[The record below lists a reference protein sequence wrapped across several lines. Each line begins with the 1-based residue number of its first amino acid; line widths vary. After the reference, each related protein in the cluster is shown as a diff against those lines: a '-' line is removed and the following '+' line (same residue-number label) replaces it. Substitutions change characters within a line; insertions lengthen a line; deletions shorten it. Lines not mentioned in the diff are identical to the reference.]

1 MALET
6 SKEIDIKCA
15 NTLESAKEHTDA
27 IAKKHRDKIGKIKAD
42 LAATALSLEEA
53 KIAQRESLQEAQRTL
68 RKELSTA
75 AAAIHEAVKNLND
88 KQAATKAELSLTVE
102 RLNTLKEQC
111 ASEFSE
117 MKLQAQAL
125 NVHSQEGLAAVTRLI
140 NSLKEDHLRY
150 KEKVAG
156 HVSLLQHQN
165 QNCEEACHVLEQER
179 KRFVIDNRMMTDRM
193 NGINDWSADV
203 DTKLMRLYKYVQPTR
218 CEWRI
223 HKVAKKKKELTT
235 PMLLKSPPFSIAGF
249 KDLRFDWYPN
259 GYYGLPA
266 GTSCIRFYAPLNT
279 HIKYECY
286 LGTLCDGPQE
296 WKSGEE
302 SLWNDHLF
310 HKWDDEVQHNQITIA
325 VDILADLSLGAEG
338 SIGGSLKI
346 DCE

>member
-15 NTLESAKEHTDA
+15 NTLESAKEHTDL
-27 IAKKHRDKIGKIKAD
+27 IAKKHRDKIAKIKAD
-42 LAATALSLEEA
+42 LAATALSLEES
-53 KIAQRESLQEAQRTL
+53 KVSQREALQEAQRTL

-125 NVHSQEGLAAVTRLI
+125 NVHSQEDLD
-140 NSLKEDHLRY
+140 K
-150 KEKVAG
+150 
-156 HVSLLQHQN
+156 
-165 QNCEEACHVLEQER
+165 
-179 KRFVIDNRMMTDRM
+179 
-193 NGINDWSADV
+193 
-203 DTKLMRLYKYVQPTR
+203 KLMKLYRYVQPTR

-223 HKVAKKKKELTT
+223 HKVSKKKKELTT
-235 PMLLKSPPFSIAGF
+235 PMLLKSPPFSIAGL

-266 GTSCIRFYAPLNT
+266 GTTCIRFYAPLNS
-279 HIKYECY
+279 HIKYEVY
-286 LGTLCDGPQE
+286 FGTLCDGPQE